1 MVLTVSRKGFLRFSP
16 RSGDS
21 NSPRQEEIENTMEK
35 ASNTD
40 LRYPAI
46 ALGLMLLGAVTGFSL
61 GGARPASPVASPAAA
76 AAAPAPAQTYVSRPA
91 SDVFPAIAKAE
102 TAAVVNVTTSQT
114 VQMTNSEGPL
124 DEFLGRRDFRAPEN
138 RRQTQVGA
146 GSGFIID
153 PSGYVL
159 TNRHVIEGAE
169 RVTVTLS
176 DGHRYK
182 ASVVGQD
189 ARTDVALL
197 KIEPHETLTTLK
209 LGDSDRAQVGEWV
222 MAVGNPF
229 GLGGNS
235 VTVGVVSY
243 KGRPLDLSGRR
254 TPIDMIQTDAAI
266 NPGNSGGP
274 LLDTAGEVIGINSL
288 IITRGAPQNSGVGFA
303 VPIDEV
309 KQILPQMKEKGHVVR
324 GWLGVQVQ
332 PMDED
337 LARSFGLKD
346 EHGALV
352 SDVVSGSPAARA
364 GLKAGDVIVSVD
376 GKPVADGDALTH
388 AVSSKAPG
396 TTMEI
401 GAMRDGSR
409 KTVSVR
415 LETFPEQGQKDES
428 ADAPGNAKL
437 GVQVQP
443 LTPDLAREL
452 GLPGGSRGLA
462 VTGVE
467 PGSAAEQAGVREGD
481 LIVSVNGQQVND
493 VSELK
498 AALGMSKKDESTRLR
513 IRRGGGYLFL
523 AVPAA

>member
-1 MVLTVSRKGFLRFSP
+1 M
-16 RSGDS
+16 
-21 NSPRQEEIENTMEK
+21 
-35 ASNTD
+35 
-40 LRYPAI
+40 RYPAI
-46 ALGLMLLGAVTGFSL
+46 AMGLMMLGAITGFSL
-61 GGARPASPVASPAAA
+61 GGAKPASPASSPAPAAA
-76 AAAPAPAQTYVSRPA
+76 PSATYLPRPA
-91 SDVFPAIAKAE
+91 NDVFPAIAKAE

-114 VQMTNSEGPL
+114 VQMSNFEGPFEQFFGKRF
-124 DEFLGRRDFRAPEN
+124 DYGTPEN

-153 PSGYVL
+153 KEGYVL
-159 TNRHVIEGAE
+159 TNRHVVDGAE

-182 ASVVGQD
+182 ARVVGQD
-189 ARTDVALL
+189 ARADVALL
-197 KIEPHETLTTLK
+197 KIEPHESLTTLK
-209 LGDSDRAQVGEWV
+209 LGDSGRAQVGEWV

-243 KGRPLDLSGRR
+243 IGRPLDLSGRR

-309 KQILPQMKEKGHVVR
+309 KQILPQLREKGHVVR

-332 PMDED
+332 SMDED
-337 LARSFGLKD
+337 LAGSFNLKD
-346 EHGALV
+346 EHGALIA
-352 SDVVSGSPAARA
+352 DVVSRSPAAKA
-364 GLKAGDVIVSVD
+364 GLTAGDVIVSVD
-376 GKPVADGDALTH
+376 GKPMADGDALTH

-396 TTMEI
+396 TAMEVGVI
-401 GAMRDGSR
+401 RDGAQ

-428 ADAPGNAKL
+428 AQAPRSAKL

-443 LTPDLAREL
+443 LTPDLAQQL
-452 GLPGGSRGLA
+452 GLPGGSHGLA

-467 PGSAAEQAGVREGD
+467 PGSAAERAGVREGD
-481 LIVSVNGQQVND
+481 LILSVNGQQVND

-498 AALGMSKKDESTRLR
+498 SALGKSKKDETARLR
-513 IRRGGGYLFL
+513 IRRGDGYLFL
-523 AVPAA
+523 AVPTA

>member
-1 MVLTVSRKGFLRFSP
+1 
-16 RSGDS
+16 
-21 NSPRQEEIENTMEK
+21 
-35 ASNTD
+35 

-46 ALGLMLLGAVTGFSL
+46 ALGLMMLGAITGFSL
-61 GGARPASPVASPAAA
+61 GGGRPASPASSPATA
-76 AAAPAPAQTYVSRPA
+76 AAAPSATDLPRPA
-91 SDVFPAIAKAE
+91 NDVFLAIAKAE

-114 VQMTNSEGPL
+114 VQMANFEGPFEQFFGKRF
-124 DEFLGRRDFRAPEN
+124 DYGTPEN

-153 PSGYVL
+153 KDGYVL
-159 TNRHVIEGAE
+159 TNRHVVDGAE

-182 ASVVGQD
+182 AKVVGQD
-189 ARTDVALL
+189 ARADVALL

-209 LGDSDRAQVGEWV
+209 LGDSEKAQVGEWV

-243 KGRPLDLSGRR
+243 IGRPLDLSGRR

-274 LLDTAGEVIGINSL
+274 LLNTAGEVIGINSL

-303 VPIDEV
+303 LPIDEV
-309 KQILPQMKEKGHVVR
+309 KQILPQLREKGHVVR

-337 LARSFGLKD
+337 LARSFNLKD

-352 SDVVSGSPAARA
+352 ADVVSGSPAAKA

-376 GKPVADGDALTH
+376 GKPMADGDALTH

-396 TTMEI
+396 TAMEI
-401 GAMRDGSR
+401 GVIRDGSQ
-409 KTVSVR
+409 KTMSVR
-415 LETFPEQGQKDES
+415 LETFPEQGQKDEN
-428 ADAPGNAKL
+428 AEAPKSAKL

-443 LTPDLAREL
+443 LTPDLAQQI
-452 GLPGGSRGLA
+452 GLPSGSHGLA

-467 PGSAAEQAGVREGD
+467 PGSAAERAGVREGD

-493 VSELK
+493 VSELRS
-498 AALGMSKKDESTRLR
+498 ALGKSKKDETTRLR
-513 IRRGGGYLFL
+513 IRRGDGYLFL
-523 AVPAA
+523 AVPTA